1 MTISLHVGVMTADE
15 KPESSHEYN
24 FFLDRQLQNKLLD
37 FDEQDIDSRYFQNV
51 KLEGKAFRAQARSEE
66 VTGWIFDAKINFRK
80 PEKESSRQS
89 KEFIQ
94 PWKDYKTKQQKD
106 DSYMFR
112 HYGDLKKYIQQY
124 REEHANANGFRPPGV
139 LKSDVPTGDIR
150 KYLHHHSAPT
160 PSVGATQH
168 QTSTQSP
175 ASAQTQVSSVCTQC
189 TNTSNQQLIT
199 ASMYYTNR
207 KDSSFSLP
215 NGASVS
221 NPRTTVNHS
230 HSHGHQCSKH
240 NHINPDHAYKYKLA
254 PDAAWRSDSVQSSNV
269 DSDRNDGIKTPR
281 INSAKGDRGKSPT
294 KVMVPSGASNGPH
307 KGHPLQTV
315 TVAWRLPSQAK
326 QSGGDNSV
334 QTSTTSRTL
343 DTLAC
348 VAAEKQGYYYEYPMS
363 PHMTFAPD
371 NMDGKSDISLS
382 RLSTTCLG
390 AEMRVR
396 MNEKL
401 EPSCTF
407 HLFPSETVIDAPPII
422 LNTAKPV
429 LWNPAISSPGQ
440 RRDNQRE
447 TVISSPFKGYV
458 KVIDPCGDYKSK
470 LKLVLDKEETEKVDF
485 PLIKSK
491 NGMLVATDINLSDQ
505 AKFKTEAN
513 PQTSQEQHMVSER
526 KIASASY
533 EKTSKLFCTKNLRS
547 RFAGYIK
554 GKKTRAS
561 ALRKS
566 ANAVSN
572 RNAFSARVA
581 RPDRN
586 DVPKSHNGD
595 AVDCELN
602 HWTEESEETEA
613 SPRNAVAVSTVES
626 NESMKRV
633 AEYIL
638 RESSGVGNNITHQDN
653 SSDSNTPRHGMWFDS
668 TGRAYV
674 SLAARY
680 DPLKK

>member
-1 MTISLHVGVMTADE
+1 MTISLHAGVMTADE

-37 FDEQDIDSRYFQNV
+37 FDEQDIDSRYLQNV
-51 KLEGKAFRAQARSEE
+51 RLDGKAYKAQVRSEE
-66 VTGWIFDAKINFRK
+66 VTGWIFDTKTNFRK
-80 PEKESSRQS
+80 PEKESNKQP

-94 PWKDYKTKQQKD
+94 PWKDYKAKQQKE

-112 HYGDLKKYIQQY
+112 HYGDLKRYIQQY
-124 REEHANANGFRPPGV
+124 REEHSNANGFRPPGV
-139 LKSDVPTGDIR
+139 PKSDNPIGDLR

-160 PSVGATQH
+160 PSAGATHH
-168 QTSTQSP
+168 QNSTQTPTST
-175 ASAQTQVSSVCTQC
+175 QTQVSTVCTQC
-189 TNTSNQQLIT
+189 TNASSNQQLIT

-207 KDSSFSLP
+207 KDSSVSLP

-221 NPRTTVNHS
+221 NPRTNHN
-230 HSHGHQCSKH
+230 HSHGHHCSKH
-240 NHINPDHAYKYKLA
+240 SHVNPDHAYKYKLA
-254 PDAAWRSDSVQSSNV
+254 PDAAWRSDSVQSSCV
-269 DSDRNDGIKTPR
+269 DSDRNDGVKTPR

-294 KVMVPSGASNGPH
+294 KVMVPAGASNGPL

-315 TVAWRLPSQAK
+315 TVQAK
-326 QSGGDNSV
+326 QTGDNPV
-334 QTSTTSRTL
+334 QTNSSSRTL

-363 PHMTFAPD
+363 PNVAFSPD
-371 NMDGKSDISLS
+371 NMDCKSDISLS

-390 AEMRVR
+390 AEMKVR
-396 MNEKL
+396 LNERL

-407 HLFPSETVIDAPPII
+407 HLFPTEAVIDAQPII
-422 LNTAKPV
+422 LNTGKPI

-447 TVISSPFKGYV
+447 TMISSPFKGYA
-458 KVIDPCGDYKSK
+458 KVIDPNGDYRSK
-470 LKLVLDKEETEKVDF
+470 MKLVLNTEAGKVDF
-485 PLIKSK
+485 PVIKPK
-491 NGMLVATDINLSDQ
+491 NGMLVATDINLGDQ
-505 AKFKTEAN
+505 AKFKKEAAPTKSHSEN
-513 PQTSQEQHMVSER
+513 VTSER
-526 KIASASY
+526 KASSASY

-566 ANAVSN
+566 ENASTN
-572 RNAFSARVA
+572 RHAYSARVV
-581 RPDRN
+581 RSDRSEVTESLQGETTN
-586 DVPKSHNGD
+586 SG
-595 AVDCELN
+595 LN
-602 HWTEESEETEA
+602 YWTEEPEEYQKESTHG
-613 SPRNAVAVSTVES
+613 NAVDASTIES
-626 NESMKRV
+626 SESMKRV

-638 RESSGVGNNITHQDN
+638 RESNCSGNNVTLHEGN
-653 SSDSNTPRHGMWFDS
+653 SDTPTPRHGMWFDS
-668 TGRAYV
+668 AGRAYV

>member
-1 MTISLHVGVMTADE
+1 MTISLHADVMTADE

-51 KLEGKAFRAQARSEE
+51 KLDGKSYKAQVRNEE
-66 VTGWIFDAKINFRK
+66 VTGWIYDPKNNFRK
-80 PEKESSRQS
+80 PEKENSKQQ

-94 PWKDYKTKQQKD
+94 PWKDYKARQQKD
-106 DSYMFR
+106 DSFMFR

-124 REEHANANGFRPPGV
+124 RQEHSYANGFRPPGMT
-139 LKSDVPTGDIR
+139 KSDVPIGELR

-160 PSVGATQH
+160 PSAGAIQN
-168 QTSTQSP
+168 QISTQSQ
-175 ASAQTQVSSVCTQC
+175 SSTQTQVSTVCTQC
-189 TNTSNQQLIT
+189 TNTNGSNQQLIT

-207 KDSSFSLP
+207 KDSLVSLP

-221 NPRTTVNHS
+221 NPRTSSN

-240 NHINPDHAYKYKLA
+240 NHVHINPDHAYKYKLA
-254 PDAAWRSDSVQSSNV
+254 PDAAWRSDSVQSSCV
-269 DSDRNDGIKTPR
+269 ESDRNEGVRTPR

-294 KVMVPSGASNGPH
+294 KVMVPAGASNGPQ

-315 TVAWRLPSQAK
+315 TVAWRLPSQAR
-326 QSGGDNSV
+326 QSGADNHV
-334 QTSTTSRTL
+334 QTNSTSRTL

-348 VAAEKQGYYYEYPMS
+348 VAAEKQGYICEYPMTPDVS
-363 PHMTFAPD
+363 FSPD
-371 NMDGKSDISLS
+371 NMDNKSDISLS

-390 AEMRVR
+390 AEMKVR
-396 MNEKL
+396 LNETL

-407 HLFPSETVIDAPPII
+407 HLFPSESVLEGPPII
-422 LNTAKPV
+422 LKTAKPI
-429 LWNPAISSPGQ
+429 LWNPSTSSPVH
-440 RRDNQRE
+440 RKDSRRE
-447 TVISSPFKGYV
+447 TMVSSPFRGYV
-458 KVIDPCGDYKSK
+458 KVINPNVDYKPKMK
-470 LKLVLDKEETEKVDF
+470 LILNKEDAGKVDF
-485 PLIKSK
+485 PVIKSK
-491 NGMLVATDINLSDQ
+491 NGMLVAADINLSDQ
-505 AKFKTEAN
+505 AKFKEEAMQQKSHEGTVL
-513 PQTSQEQHMVSER
+513 PEKKSS
-526 KIASASY
+526 SASY

-566 ANAVSN
+566 ENAANNRNAYSARVVRSDRSDLPNSLRGESVSPGLNYWTEEPEEYTNETKPGNAVSI
-572 RNAFSARVA
+572 S
-581 RPDRN
+581 
-586 DVPKSHNGD
+586 
-595 AVDCELN
+595 
-602 HWTEESEETEA
+602 TIES
-613 SPRNAVAVSTVES
+613 S
-626 NESMKRV
+626 ESMKRV

-638 RESSGVGNNITHQDN
+638 REN
-653 SSDSNTPRHGMWFDS
+653 SSVGINATSQEMWFDS
-668 TGRAYV
+668 AGRAYV